1 MKNIQLS
8 KNRVR
13 DYLSEKL
20 AKNLIHSDLED
31 LVLVL
36 RYNALG
42 GYEFLS
48 DSDLFEYLL
57 ASLPE
62 LELVRLVNADEDYLY
77 LGVKPENIDDE
88 DAIIK
93 DVNKTIQLI
102 F

>member
-13 DYLSEKL
+13 DFLSEKL
-20 AKNLIHSDLED
+20 ARNIIESDIED

-42 GYEFLS
+42 GYEFLG

-57 ASLPE
+57 ATMPE
-62 LELVRLVNADEDYLY
+62 LELLRLVNADENYLY

-88 DAIIK
+88 EDIIT
-93 DVNKTIQLI
+93 DINKVIQLI

>member
-20 AKNLIHSDLED
+20 ANNILKSDLED
-31 LVLVL
+31 LVLVI

-42 GYEFLS
+42 GFEFLS
-48 DSDLFEYLL
+48 DTDLFEYLL

-62 LELVRLVNADEDYLY
+62 LELVRLVNADENFLY
-77 LGVKPENIDDE
+77 LGVKPENIDE
-88 DAIIK
+88 EEEILI
-93 DVNKTIQLI
+93 DVNKTLQLI
-102 F
+102 Y